1 MFYETHLSSLPC
13 LQPFDAMAAIF
24 DGALLAAQDTAYVA
38 RGMVLASSAT
48 VAALVLTQRLQLVP
62 SLVGLVGVWASL
74 KLITA
79 GRIITGL
86 ARLTSSRSPFVAA
99 ADGHQHKDQRHTRS
113 VDGEGS
119 LGLQSQQT
127 ADSQQTIMIPEPP
140 QPLEGEDLTPQPVG

>member
-1 MFYETHLSSLPC
+1 
-13 LQPFDAMAAIF
+13 MAAIF

-38 RGMVLASSAT
+38 RGMVMASSAT

-99 ADGHQHKDQRHTRS
+99 ADGQQHDQHNRS
-113 VDGEGS
+113 ADEEGL
-119 LGLQSQQT
+119 LGLDSQQT

-140 QPLEGEDLTPQPVG
+140 QPLQGEDLTPQRVG

>member
-1 MFYETHLSSLPC
+1 
-13 LQPFDAMAAIF
+13 MAAIF

-38 RGMVLASSAT
+38 RGMVMASSAT

-99 ADGHQHKDQRHTRS
+99 ADGQQHDQHNRS
-113 VDGEGS
+113 ADEEGL
-119 LGLQSQQT
+119 LGLDSQQT

-140 QPLEGEDLTPQPVG
+140 QPLQGEDLTPQPVG